1 MADAPVAY
9 VTVQP
14 DALFDGLRRNIFHLR
29 GYAPQAARGVVPRTP
44 LFPQFA
50 ISNPLRLSRM
60 ALRLAPAD
68 LLTGLSTRTV
78 HRTVLISGPRQRRVG
93 GKVIRSSRRPAAVIL
108 DSAQRH
114 ISRIKSSLGLNCY
127 HCWLYLD
134 PSCII
139 FGLFLK
145 NCHILSRIVFKC
157 TYPCIWG

>member
-50 ISNPLRLSRM
+50 ISNPLHLSRM

-68 LLTGLSTRTV
+68 LLTGLSIRTV
-78 HRTVLISGPRQRRVG
+78 HRTVLISGPRQHRVG
-93 GKVIRSSRRPAAVIL
+93 GIVVSSSRRPTAVMPVPALI
-108 DSAQRH
+108 H
-114 ISRIKSSLGLNCY
+114 ISRIKSCLGLNSY
-127 HCWLYLD
+127 RIS
-134 PSCII
+134 PSRMRTMPSDSTNAGPSFIPP
-139 FGLFLK
+139 FSS
-145 NCHILSRIVFKC
+145 NSR
-157 TYPCIWG
+157 TTA

>member
-50 ISNPLRLSRM
+50 ISNPLRLSRI

-68 LLTGLSTRTV
+68 LLTGLSIRTV
-78 HRTVLISGPRQRRVG
+78 HRTVLISGPHAAG
-93 GKVIRSSRRPAAVIL
+93 GFSTVRNIKSASSLAHSASTCAGRFAHWPL
-108 DSAQRH
+108 DSHRSLDGAHLGPPPTSCWRD
-114 ISRIKSSLGLNCY
+114 SR
-127 HCWLYLD
+127 
-134 PSCII
+134 
-139 FGLFLK
+139 
-145 NCHILSRIVFKC
+145 
-157 TYPCIWG
+157 